1 MKKGNFHVKLGCK
14 IHDGTNHGQQMHNH
28 VHLISLYK
36 LKYFN
41 NAADPE
47 PIPILSTRT
56 LIEREEGE
64 GAAEREGTHTYK
76 GDKMYMMP
84 Y

>member
-1 MKKGNFHVKLGCK
+1 MKKGNFHVKLGCM
-14 IHDGTNHGQQMHNH
+14 IRDGTNHGQQMHNH

-36 LKYFN
+36 FKYFN
-41 NAADPE
+41 NVADPE

-64 GAAEREGTHTYK
+64 GTAERERTHTYEA
-76 GDKMYMMP
+76 DKMYMMP